1 MILNKKIQCVF
12 LSMCCMLLLSG
23 CGNMQEKEEKLLSVE
38 TQETEFLEEAA
49 SAVSVEETSMTEE
62 PISEVTLETESERPT
77 EENGLME
84 VVAEN
89 GVPISSD
96 IMIAA
101 ISPEEILKGELI
113 IYNRFRMD
121 GWVFEWLISDFQDE
135 DNWLWED
142 GVLVV
147 SREGTADELQ
157 IIHVEGE
164 GGGAHRVS
172 IENTFVYED
181 VNFDEVP
188 DLLICSGHHGNQ
200 GLLTYY
206 CFLQT
211 EDGFVES
218 PTFIE
223 IPNPAIDTE
232 NKLILSQWRNSASSH
247 SWAEFEYRDS
257 EYIMIRELTEA
268 VASYGEGYAPDI
280 WVWTVNG
287 EEIGR
292 SDELTE
298 EEIDN
303 LLFNENSEWGIAC
316 DRWRT
321 IYNNGLTV
329 DYSIYDGIEETRG

>member
-1 MILNKKIQCVF
+1 MIIKKKISIF
-12 LSMCCMLLLSG
+12 LSICCVLILSG
-23 CGNMQEKEEKLLSVE
+23 CGDIQEKEEKILSTE
-38 TQETEFLEEAA
+38 TQETE
-49 SAVSVEETSMTEE
+49 SGSS
-62 PISEVTLETESERPT
+62 T

-84 VVAEN
+84 VVAED
-89 GVPISSD
+89 GIPICTD
-96 IMIAA
+96 ITLAS
-101 ISPEEILKGELI
+101 ISPEEILKGEPV
-113 IYNRFRMD
+113 IYNRFQMD
-121 GWVFEWLISDFQDE
+121 GFVFEWLISDFVDE
-135 DNWLWED
+135 DNRLWED

-147 SREGTADELQ
+147 SREGAADEQQ

-164 GGGAHRVS
+164 GGDAHRVS
-172 IENTFVYED
+172 IENRFVYED

-211 EDGFVES
+211 DDGFVES
-218 PTFIE
+218 PTFTE

-232 NKLILSQWRNSASSH
+232 NKLILSQWRNSAASH

-257 EYIMIRELTEA
+257 EYVMVRELTEA
-268 VASYGEGYAPDI
+268 VASYGEGQTPDI

-298 EEIDN
+298 EEIDD
-303 LLFNENSEWGIAC
+303 LIFNENSEWGIAC

-321 IYNNGLTV
+321 IYNDGLTV
-329 DYSIYDGIEETRG
+329 DFSIYGEPQ